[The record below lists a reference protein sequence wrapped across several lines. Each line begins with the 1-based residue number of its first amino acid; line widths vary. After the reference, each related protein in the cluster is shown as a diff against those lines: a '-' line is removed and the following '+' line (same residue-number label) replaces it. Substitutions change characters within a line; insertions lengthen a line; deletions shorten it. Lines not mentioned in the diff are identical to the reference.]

1 MAEPKTRPTKES
13 VKGFIEKIPDAQKR
27 ADCVEIIKLM
37 QAAAGS
43 KPVMWGPAIIGFGSQ
58 KLKYASGKELDWPV
72 LAFSPR
78 KQNLTLYGLVCK
90 SNAELLAKLGK
101 HSTSKAC
108 LYIKRL
114 SDVDS
119 GVLKKLINVSVKKKK

>member
-1 MAEPKTRPTKES
+1 
-13 VKGFIEKIPDAQKR
+13 
-27 ADCVEIIKLM
+27 
-37 QAAAGS
+37 
-43 KPVMWGPAIIGFGSQ
+43 
-58 KLKYASGKELDWPV
+58 LKYASGKELDWPV